1 MWCERE
7 NTGLK
12 EHLEDLIT
20 YFEGTCEFCI
30 GNMGIDG
37 YMEEIKSIL
46 EKHTENTAEINML
59 AYYVYAVI
67 LYKIE
72 SFDAAYNAWAKSQK
86 YAVFTNNDIFTAKIF
101 SYLAIYHY
109 VRKENNKVSMYFY
122 DAIRIFE
129 KYNQYT
135 ELALHYIN
143 ILWYKRY
150 ETDKTE
156 VINYLNKAYAYIKKS
171 DSKRDARVY
180 LHIGYIYKTIF
191 GELERGN
198 SYLNTAREM
207 CSRNGN
213 REMECMTYHT
223 LADSYMLQEY
233 YDKSIEIYRNIMDHE
248 KYKNLTANLKC
259 MILTNL
265 IGCYLHTGDAPE
277 AQRELERMEGLLPD
291 TQVNIREQ
299 FTGTAEWLRACL
311 YILQKDHIPEIGK
324 LLKKAS
330 SIYTNH
336 KTNFSLEEFECKLL
350 GSYGDYYLLK
360 GDIGSALETYLQQER
375 ISQKYSK
382 YAKRDAYK
390 NLVHIYGLKGDE
402 KRAGLYREKLSS

>member
-1 MWCERE
+1 MWCERK

-30 GNMGIDG
+30 GNMGIDS
-37 YMEEIKSIL
+37 YLSEVKSVL
-46 EKHTENTAEINML
+46 AGHNENTAEVNML

-72 SFDAAYNAWAKSQK
+72 NFDDAYNAWKRSEK
-86 YAVFTNNDIFTAKIF
+86 YAILTGNEIFTAKIF
-101 SYLAIYHY
+101 SYLAIYYY
-109 VRKENNKVSMYFY
+109 VRKENDKVGMYFY

-129 KYNQYT
+129 KYNLYT

-150 ETDKTE
+150 ESDKKE
-156 VINYLNKAYAYIKKS
+156 VIDYLNKAYAYIKKS
-171 DSKRDARVY
+171 DSERDARVY

-198 SYLNTAREM
+198 TYLNTAREM

-213 REMECMTYHT
+213 MEMECMTYHT
-223 LADSYMLQEY
+223 LADSYMLQEC
-233 YDKSIEIYRNIMDHE
+233 YDKSIEIYQNIMDHE
-248 KYKNLTANLKC
+248 KYRNLTANLKC

-265 IGCYLHTGDAPE
+265 VGFCLCIGDMP
-277 AQRELERMEGLLPD
+277 
-291 TQVNIREQ
+291 
-299 FTGTAEWLRACL
+299 
-311 YILQKDHIPEIGK
+311 K
-324 LLKKAS
+324 
-330 SIYTNH
+330 
-336 KTNFSLEEFECKLL
+336 
-350 GSYGDYYLLK
+350 
-360 GDIGSALETYLQQER
+360 ALETYLQQER

-390 NLVHIYGLKGDE
+390 NLVRIYELKGDE
-402 KRAGLYREKLSS
+402 KRAEIYRGKLCQIYP

>member
-1 MWCERE
+1 MWCTRE
-7 NTGLK
+7 YTGLK

-30 GNMGIDG
+30 GNMGIDQ
-37 YMEEIKSIL
+37 YLDEVKNIL
-46 EKHTENTAEINML
+46 AQKDKNTDEINML

-72 SFDAAYNAWAKSQK
+72 SFDDAFAAWEKAKQ
-86 YAVFTNNDIFTAKIF
+86 YAAAAGNEIFTAKIY
-101 SYLAIYHY
+101 SYLAIYYY
-109 VRKENNKVSMYFY
+109 VKKENNKVKIYFY
-122 DAIRIFE
+122 DAVKIFE
-129 KYNQYT
+129 KYNLYT

-156 VINYLNKAYAYIKKS
+156 VIEYLNKAYQYVKS
-171 DSKRDARVY
+171 SESQKDARVY

-198 SYLNTAREM
+198 AYLNTAREL

-213 REMECMTYHT
+213 KEMECMTYHT
-223 LADSYMLQEY
+223 LADSYMLQEC
-233 YDKSIEIYRNIMDHE
+233 YDKSIEIYQNIMDNA
-248 KYKNLTANLKC
+248 KYKDLTANLKC

-265 IGCYLHTGDAPE
+265 VYCYLRVGSLEKAGTA
-277 AQRELERMEGLLPD
+277 LERMESLLPD

-299 FTGTAEWLRACL
+299 FTGTTKWLRACL
-311 YILQKDHIPEIGK
+311 YILQKEHIPEISA
-324 LLKKAS
+324 LLKEAS
-330 SIYTNH
+330 AVYTNH
-336 KTNFSLEEFECKLL
+336 KAHFSLEEFECRLL
-350 GSYGDYYLLK
+350 GTYGDYYLLK

-375 ISQKYSK
+375 ISSSYSK
-382 YAKRDAYK
+382 YAQKEAYK
-390 NLVHIYGLKGDE
+390 NLIKLYELKGDE
-402 KRAGLYREKLSS
+402 KLAEVYKRKCN